1 MGVMALPMDRALA
14 VLKAAAEETRFRI
27 LVLLQ
32 EGALSVS
39 DLTDILGQS
48 QPRISRHLKLL
59 VDAGLIER
67 HREGAWAFFSLA
79 DKTGFARFLKVM
91 FRELDVSDRLLASDR
106 ERLTLVRKQRA
117 ELAQSY
123 FSQLAPE
130 WDKLRSLHASEAAV
144 DTEILRLLGDKPVHS
159 LLDLGTGTGHI
170 LQLLGERA
178 ERVVGLDGSHAMLS
192 VARANLEKVGLSGV
206 ELRQGDIHA
215 LPFER
220 DEFDLIVLHQV
231 LHYFDDPAR
240 AIREAGRLLKPG
252 GRLLVIDF
260 APHHLEFLREKQ
272 EHRRLGF
279 SLEQMQGWFGE
290 AGLDTIEHVDL
301 PPPKTT
307 EAMLTV
313 SLWLGQDQ
321 RIRTD
326 WPLSGPL
333 A

>member
-1 MGVMALPMDRALA
+1 MTLPIERALA

-32 EGALSVS
+32 GGELSVS
-39 DLTDILGQS
+39 DLMDILGQS

-79 DKTGFARFLKVM
+79 DEAGVARLLRPM
-91 FRELDVSDRLLASDR
+91 LECLEPSDRTLSGDRDRLAAVR
-106 ERLTLVRKQRA
+106 EQRA
-117 ELAQSY
+117 TVAQTY
-123 FSQLAPE
+123 FSRLAPE
-130 WDKLRSLHASEAAV
+130 WDKVRSLHASESAV
-144 DTEILRLLGDKPVHS
+144 DAAIEKMLGDKPVRN

-170 LQLLGERA
+170 LGLLGKRA
-178 ERVVGLDGSHAMLS
+178 QRVVGLDASHAMLS
-192 VARANLEKVGLSGV
+192 VARANLEKAGLSGV

-240 AIREAGRLLKPG
+240 AIREASRLLSPG
-252 GRLLVIDF
+252 GRLMIIDF
-260 APHHLEFLREKQ
+260 APHDLEFLRSGQ

-279 SLEQMQGWFGE
+279 SNEQMNGWLGE
-290 AGLDTIEHVDL
+290 AGLDCVGNDNL
-301 PPPKTT
+301 MPPKKTA
-307 EAMLTV
+307 EKLIV
-313 SLWLGQDQ
+313 SLWLGQD
-321 RIRTD
+321 RRVVTD
-326 WPLSGPL
+326 WPLGNTSIG
-333 A
+333 

>member
-1 MGVMALPMDRALA
+1 MVLPVDRALA

-32 EGALSVS
+32 GGELSVS

-79 DKTGFARFLKVM
+79 DGAGVARLLRPM
-91 FRELDVSDRLLASDR
+91 LECLDLSDRLLASDR
-106 ERLTLVRKQRA
+106 DRLALVRRQRA
-117 ELAQSY
+117 EAAGHY
-123 FSQLAPE
+123 FSRLAPE
-130 WDKLRSLHASEAAV
+130 WDQVRSLHASEDSV
-144 DTEILRLLGDKPVHS
+144 DGAIRKILGNKPFRN

-170 LQLLGERA
+170 LKLLGQDA
-178 ERVVGLDGSHAMLS
+178 ERVVGLDASHAMLS
-192 VARANLEKVGLSGV
+192 VARANLEKAGLSGV

-220 DEFDLIVLHQV
+220 DEFDLVVLHQV

-240 AIREAGRLLKPG
+240 ALREAQRLLRPG

-260 APHHLEFLREKQ
+260 APHRLEFLRERH

-279 SLEQMQGWFGE
+279 NHEQMTGWMVE
-290 AGLDTIEHVDL
+290 AGLDVTDTARLL
-301 PPPKTT
+301 PPEKG
-307 EAMLTV
+307 EGEKLTV
-313 SLWLGQDQ
+313 YLWLAQDP
-321 RIRTD
+321 RVVTD
-326 WPLSGPL
+326 WPLSANVG
-333 A
+333 